1 MDYLT
6 TTDMEKQIL
15 AGSCRFFD
23 AIEGF
28 TPKDRDYIRLQKTG
42 NGYNYIRQIS
52 TGRTCYFDVVVRPKE
67 EMIAYALS
75 GNGPA
80 MQAGKFLVPEFADYI
95 GLTIEDLRRLQ
106 PLVDSLDG
114 RHAYEKIIYDAYL
127 TNGSF
132 TLTDDQLAQAYESY
146 RKARQTVTES
156 EQTEETENGSEQSKE
171 AGSDGD
177 SNESEPET
185 NV

>member
-1 MDYLT
+1 
-6 TTDMEKQIL
+6 MEKQIL
-15 AGSCRFFD
+15 AGSCRFFNG
-23 AIEGF
+23 IEGF
-28 TPKDRDYIRLQKTG
+28 EPKDRDYIRLQMTG
-42 NGYNYIRQIS
+42 NGYDYIRQIS

-95 GLTIEDLRRLQ
+95 GLTIEDLRQLK

-114 RHAYEKIIYDAYL
+114 RHAYEKVIYDAYL
-127 TNGSF
+127 ANGSF

-177 SNESEPET
+177 SNESET
-185 NV
+185 